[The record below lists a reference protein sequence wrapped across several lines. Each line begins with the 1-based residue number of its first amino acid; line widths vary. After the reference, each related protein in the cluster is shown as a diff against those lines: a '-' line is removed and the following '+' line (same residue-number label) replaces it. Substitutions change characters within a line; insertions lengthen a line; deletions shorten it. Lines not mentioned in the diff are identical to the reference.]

1 MVILITIGV
10 FTTIVCTLFWVL
22 NVFFREKIEI
32 QQRIKKFVVSTD
44 KQSSL
49 IEGTLYERLFE
60 PILGGFSGF
69 IGRVTPKHYVQ
80 QLDKSLSEAGNPMK
94 LNANSCITMQI
105 GAIIIEIIGVISI
118 WIAFQVPVLKIMLIF
133 AALVGFTYI
142 FPGLYLKKLIKE
154 RQQEIERSLPDAI
167 DLLTVSIE
175 AGLSFDG
182 AMAKLAEKMSG
193 VLVSEFSIVLKEMK
207 MGISKRD
214 ALKSMI
220 KRVPVDNLITF
231 VGAIIQADQL
241 GVSIGNVLRIQSNIM
256 RQKRRLKASELAM
269 KAPIKMLFPMVFF
282 IFPTIFIVLLG
293 PVVIKVM
300 ETFSK

>member
-10 FTTIVCTLFWVL
+10 FISIVCALFWVL

-32 QQRIKKFVVSTD
+32 QQRIKKFIVSNER
-44 KQSSL
+44 QANL
-49 IEGTLYERLFE
+49 IEGTLYERLFQ
-60 PILGGFSGF
+60 PMLGGFNGF

-105 GAIIIEIIGVISI
+105 GAIIIEIIGILSI
-118 WIAFQVPVLKIMLIF
+118 WIAFDVPVLKVMMIL
-133 AALVGFTYI
+133 AALIGLTYI
-142 FPGLYLKKLIKE
+142 FPGLYLKQLIKE
-154 RQQEIERSLPDAI
+154 RQHEIEKSLPDAI

-193 VLVSEFSIVLKEMK
+193 VLVSEFSIALKEMK

-220 KRVPVDNLITF
+220 ERVPVANLITF

-256 RQKRRLKASELAM
+256 RQKRRQKASELAM

-282 IFPTIFIVLLG
+282 ILPTIFIVLLG
-293 PVVIKVM
+293 PVVIRM
-300 ETFSK
+300 LEAFS

>member
-118 WIAFQVPVLKIMLIF
+118 WIAFQVPILKIMLIF
-133 AALVGFTYI
+133 ASVVGFTYI

-154 RQQEIERSLPDAI
+154 RQQEIEKSLPDAI

-182 AMAKLAEKMSG
+182 AMAKLTEKMSG

-231 VGAIIQADQL
+231 AGAIIQADQL

-256 RQKRRLKASELAM
+256 RQKRRHKASELAM
-269 KAPIKMLFPMVFF
+269 KAPIKMLFPMIFF

-293 PVVIKVM
+293 PVVIKTM
-300 ETFSK
+300 AAFSK